1 MREMTQLT
9 KTIARVSQ
17 QEYCVLHHRR
27 ARPIV
32 VCLLTHDGKDSIQF
46 SEKRGRKKFYLSI
59 EGAMRIAVKMTVE
72 ADRKKAQAARKAK
85 REGRAF
91 SA

>member
-9 KTIARVSQ
+9 KTISRVTQ
-17 QEYCVLHHRR
+17 QDYCVLHHRR

-32 VCLLTHDGKDSIQF
+32 VSLLTHDGKDSIQF

-72 ADRKKAQAARKAK
+72 ADRKKAKAERAAKK
-85 REGRAF
+85 RA
-91 SA
+91 